1 MLNFLFQKIIL
12 QNELEILHRT
22 NQIVHNQ
29 CVIAQV
35 ANLELALE
43 DRLYGHD
50 VLGYQLNTENLEC
63 TYMGLREAKFLDIL
77 RQIQTK
83 RSEDASGIIFDE
95 DLEII

>member
-1 MLNFLFQKIIL
+1 M
-12 QNELEILHRT
+12 HRT

-50 VLGYQLNTENLEC
+50 VLGYQLNTENSEC
-63 TYMGLREAKFLDIL
+63 NYMGLREAKFLDIL
-77 RQIQTK
+77 RQMQTT
-83 RSEDASGIIFDE
+83 RAEEASGIQFDD

>member
-1 MLNFLFQKIIL
+1 M
-12 QNELEILHRT
+12 HRT

-50 VLGYQLNTENLEC
+50 VLGYQLNTEYSEC

-77 RQIQTK
+77 RQMQTT
-83 RSEDASGIIFDE
+83 RAEEASGIQFDD

>member
-1 MLNFLFQKIIL
+1 MQY
-12 QNELEILHRT
+12 ELEILYRT
-22 NQIVHNQ
+22 NEAVRNQ

-77 RQIQTK
+77 RQMQTK
-83 RSEDASGIIFDE
+83 RAEEASAIQFDE

>member
-29 CVIAQV
+29 CVIARV

-77 RQIQTK
+77 RQMQTK
-83 RSEDASGIIFDE
+83 RAEEASGIQFDS
-95 DLEII
+95 DLEVI